1 MTRVL
6 IVAASPAARAGLHS
20 LLSGVSGLTVL
31 EASAGPD
38 GLTRLLAAVEADV
51 VLLALESR
59 GTIPL
64 PLPVAPDRAGREP
77 AVVVLG
83 QDVDDGWISRAMRA
97 GARAALPAT
106 ATAEQIIAAIAA
118 VAAGLTVVPGDTRAP
133 RDRPALRSVT
143 LLVPPLTHR
152 EIEVLVAL
160 ADGAGNKA
168 IGARLG
174 ISTHTVKTHVAS
186 IFAKLG
192 ASTRAE
198 AVASAARLGLIML

>member
-6 IVAASPAARAGLHS
+6 IVAASPAVRAGLHA
-20 LLSGVSGLTVL
+20 LLGGVPGLTVL
-31 EASAGPD
+31 EAGAGPEA
-38 GLTRLLAAVEADV
+38 LTQLLATVEADV
-51 VLLALESR
+51 ALLALESR
-59 GTIPL
+59 GPL
-64 PLPVAPDRAGREP
+64 PLPLPLAPDQAGREP

-83 QDVDDGWISRAMRA
+83 QEADEGWLSRAIRA

-106 ATAEQIIAAIAA
+106 ATTDQITAAIAA
-118 VAAGLTVVPGDTRAP
+118 AAAGLTAVPADTRAP
-133 RDRPALRSVT
+133 RQRPALRSAT
-143 LLVPPLTHR
+143 LPVPPLTPR

-160 ADGAGNKA
+160 ADGAANKA

-174 ISTHTVKTHVAS
+174 ISSHTVKTHVAS
-186 IFAKLG
+186 IFSKLG